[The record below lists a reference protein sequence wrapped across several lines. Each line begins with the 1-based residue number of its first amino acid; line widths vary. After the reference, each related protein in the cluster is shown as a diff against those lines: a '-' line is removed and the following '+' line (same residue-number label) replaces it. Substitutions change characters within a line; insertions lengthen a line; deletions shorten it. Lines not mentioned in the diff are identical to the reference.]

1 MPTRLSIP
9 QVLDTAQKA
18 INTWNENPGLSI
30 GNAALDNQITVVI
43 MQTLVSE
50 IQAADDEIEKLRTRL
65 TGLVDARDT
74 KVGTLSA
81 YNTRVKSG
89 VRSNFGPDSKQY
101 KQIGGTPT
109 SERKSPV
116 RKPKPTP

>member
-1 MPTRLSIP
+1 MATRLSIP
-9 QVLDTAQKA
+9 QVLDTAQKV
-18 INTWNENPGLSI
+18 INTWNENPGLTI
-30 GNAALDNQITVVI
+30 GNAALNNQITAV
-43 MQTLVSE
+43 MMEALVDE
-50 IQAADDEIEKLRTRL
+50 IQADDEEIEKLRTRL

-74 KVGTLSA
+74 KVGTLSS

-101 KQIGGTPT
+101 KQVGGIPT

>member
-1 MPTRLSIP
+1 MATRLSIP

-18 INTWNENPGLSI
+18 INTWNENSGLTI
-30 GNAALDNQITVVI
+30 GNAALNNQITVV
-43 MQTLVSE
+43 MMDALVSE
-50 IQAADDEIEKLRTRL
+50 IQTDNDEIEKLRTRL
-65 TGLVDARDT
+65 TGLVDVRDT
-74 KVGTLSA
+74 KVGTLSG

-101 KQIGGTPT
+101 KQVGGTPT

-116 RKPKPTP
+116 RKLKSTP